1 MFENLPGLYNV
12 KYTDNGENGS
22 EKLDRD
28 SLWKFADPQDQDFFW
43 WRWGHWYKVE
53 RVNERADSKEE
64 SVGREDEEGEQ

>member
-12 KYTDNGENGS
+12 KHTDNGGNGS
-22 EKLDRD
+22 AKLDRD
-28 SLWKFADPQDQDFFW
+28 SLWKFADTQDQDFFW
-43 WRWGHWYKVE
+43 WRWGHWYEVE